1 MTTKTKPEKALAS
14 EAEGWLI
21 TAAECLSKFTTAE
34 LEKANNVLRGIAAM
48 KQKIKEFTAPNI
60 KRWHDG
66 HKQAIAERDELLRPV
81 EEAKA
86 ILDDKIRKYRAWER
100 EETRKAQEA
109 AAAAA
114 RAEAEAARE
123 AEAQA
128 LKDSGED
135 DAAEM
140 VKAAPIVIPN
150 VKAPAPTK
158 LEGTHIRT
166 NWSAEI
172 TNKLELINF
181 VAANPV
187 FSHLLDVSMKEA
199 NKLAKAQKQDMM
211 IPGLRAVSSE
221 TVVTKA

>member
-1 MTTKTKPEKALAS
+1 MTEPKSKLAT
-14 EAEGWLI
+14 EAEGWKL
-21 TAAECLSKFTTAE
+21 TAALSLEEFTVPA
-34 LEKANNVLRGIAAM
+34 LEEANTFLRGIAAM
-48 KQKIKEFTAPNI
+48 RQKITEFCAPNI

-100 EETRKAQEA
+100 AEAQKAQEA
-109 AAAAA
+109 AAKAA
-114 RAEAEAARE
+114 RAEAEAQRK

-128 LKDSGED
+128 LRDAGEEQ
-135 DAAEM
+135 AAEM
-140 VKAAPIVIPN
+140 VAEAPIVIPN
-150 VKAPAPTK
+150 VRAEAPVK

-166 NWSAEI
+166 NWEAEV
-172 TNKLELINF
+172 TDKMELIVF

-187 FSHLLDVSMKEA
+187 FSHLLDVSMKES
-199 NKLAKAQKQDMM
+199 NKLAKAQKQNMV

-221 TVVTKA
+221 TVRTKA